1 MAVRYLDYIENEIGA
16 YLDLGITGN
25 QDTEIEIKAN
35 VVSSTVTHA
44 FLCGNV
50 KTLSSGISI
59 TAALSTTSIT
69 GNSRFGAQVKM
80 GAYQVS
86 TGDWHVFKINNIG
99 CYVDGEAVH
108 TWGTTVADFTTDG
121 TLWLFALNGGTTYP
135 VNQIEY
141 CKVRQSG
148 VLVADLRACLD
159 PDGVAC
165 MYDELSQTYSYNAG
179 TETFIAGSLK
189 LGTLCRL
196 PKRITKAASDGV
208 NYVEYIRTSGTQY
221 FNTDYI
227 PNAKTRIV
235 LDVVWDGTVTK
246 CLFGTRNAASNTDT
260 YNNSLWIMTDGLP
273 RCDYY
278 GTSLKGTEAV
288 PTTRTTVERNANVT
302 TINGTSIT
310 NTASTNTSQYPLF
323 LFAMNTAGTAEKI
336 GTFDCY
342 QNGIQIYDDGV
353 TLTHDYRPAIDPD
366 GIVCLY
372 DRVTKTYLYMSG
384 SGTLEAGASISGGS
398 SDMTVTIA
406 GTSTV
411 PNGIVTING
420 TAYSSDQMVNIT
432 AGTSIAVYLGND
444 TDENCYIYLDG
455 TQVDSGDP
463 AEYTFVAA
471 NSVTITFSSSGEMRK
486 CHITTE

>member
-1 MAVRYLDYIENEIGA
+1 M
-16 YLDLGITGN
+16 
-25 QDTEIEIKAN
+25 
-35 VVSSTVTHA
+35 
-44 FLCGNV
+44 
-50 KTLSSGISI
+50 
-59 TAALSTTSIT
+59 
-69 GNSRFGAQVKM
+69 
-80 GAYQVS
+80 
-86 TGDWHVFKINNIG
+86 
-99 CYVDGEAVH
+99 
-108 TWGTTVADFTTDG
+108 
-121 TLWLFALNGGTTYP
+121 
-135 VNQIEY
+135 
-141 CKVRQSG
+141 
-148 VLVADLRACLD
+148 
-159 PDGVAC
+159 
-165 MYDELSQTYSYNAG
+165 
-179 TETFIAGSLK
+179 
-189 LGTLCRL
+189 LCRL

-471 NSVTITFSSSGEMRK
+471 NSVTITFSSYGEVRK
-486 CHITTE
+486 CHITTESADSEPTGPFAVTMTGSSWADGSCYVQYENAQHMSAGTFEVPAKDTIAIYISSGTITLNGTTVQSGGGTYTLTVTSNTTINSSRSSGAYAITITTE